1 MAAVDKPKNAET
13 MQHRTT
19 RRQILKAAALL
30 PTAVVSVPVFAAN
43 DQRRLRF
50 LHTHTSEKL
59 DVAYMEAGQYLPDAL
74 DEINALLRDFRS
86 GEVYPIEPQLLDL
99 LHALQVQ
106 TGNARAF
113 EIISAYR
120 SPKTNAML
128 RKNGG
133 GVAKRSLH
141 MQGKAIDIR
150 LPGTPIASLRQA
162 ALDLRAGG
170 VGFYPKSDF
179 IHVDTGRV
187 RQW

>member
-1 MAAVDKPKNAET
+1 MT
-13 MQHRTT
+13 HRTT
-19 RRQILKAAALL
+19 RRQILKAAIAL
-30 PTAVVSVPVFAAN
+30 PTTALSVPGFAAVDN
-43 DQRRLRF
+43 RRLRF

-59 DVAYMEAGQYLPDAL
+59 DVTYMEAGQYLPDAL
-74 DEINALLRDFRS
+74 EEINALLRDFRS

-99 LHALQVQ
+99 LHGLQIHASNDREFQ
-106 TGNARAF
+106 
-113 EIISAYR
+113 IISAYR

-128 RKNGG
+128 RQNGG

-150 LPGTPIASLRQA
+150 LPGTPIANLRQA

-170 VGFYPKSDF
+170 VGFYPESDF